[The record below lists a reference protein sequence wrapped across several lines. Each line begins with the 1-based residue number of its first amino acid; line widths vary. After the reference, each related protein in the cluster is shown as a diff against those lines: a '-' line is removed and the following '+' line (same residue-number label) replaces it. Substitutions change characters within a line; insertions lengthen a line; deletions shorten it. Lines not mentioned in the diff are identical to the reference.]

1 MRTPWEVL
9 VGLQPVS
16 VGGECRTVWNHETPE
31 EAFEALCAECLDPSW
46 ASGAEDD
53 THGRL
58 FVHRIQPEP
67 FAASD
72 MIADWIWLGDL
83 SQAKP
88 PPRARH
94 PHFEDRPYPQKRTEA
109 LAWGALGKARIE
121 EVEALAREIFPKG
134 SSDIT
139 VVWGFPGVAHLERW
153 KKHTLAL
160 AIFDKR
166 DRAERLIELG
176 HTMPALS
183 FQPDKIYL
191 TCPVVYCPEAPPAE

>member
-1 MRTPWEVL
+1 

-31 EAFEALCAECLDPSW
+31 EAYEALCVECLDPSW
-46 ASGAEDD
+46 ASGSEDD
-53 THGRL
+53 SRGRL
-58 FVHRIQPEP
+58 FIHRILPAESTKLKSTWSLTQP
-67 FAASD
+67 
-72 MIADWIWLGDL
+72 
-83 SQAKP
+83 Q
-88 PPRARH
+88 H

-109 LAWGALGKARIE
+109 LAWAFLGKSRIE
-121 EVEALAREIFPKG
+121 EVEALAREIFPKD

-139 VVWGFPGVAHLERW
+139 VVWGFPGVTHLGRW

-160 AIFDKR
+160 ARFDKR

-191 TCPVVYCPEAPPAE
+191 TCPVVSCPEAPPAE